1 MHISAQRRTLW
12 LALASAGALTLALAA
27 CADMVPAGGEST
39 AGSSSIFSADL
50 VDAATA
56 RATEIAGDED
66 LDGTTVT
73 MIGTWG
79 GSERERYLATLE
91 PFEEATGVT
100 VEFTGTED
108 YQSIIQSGVD
118 SGNPIDVAAAS
129 SLGIIRSYAE
139 SGDLVDLDEL
149 IGKDVLASG
158 YSDGFLSSTSV
169 DGGNYGL
176 WSMVDNYM
184 VWFNPNSYEGPTGTD
199 VTWDELS
206 AYAEEQSSAGTA
218 PWCMGL
224 SAGANT
230 GWPAS
235 YFVLDLLLKEAGP
248 DFVEKLGTGA
258 ASWDSPEVRA
268 AFDRFSAVVADASTV
283 SGGPDGALSTDPG
296 AAGAGMYTDPAQ
308 CELMHWGTF
317 TAAITLASDE
327 SLEPVEDLDFML
339 MPTIDPAYADAQG
352 YAGTIMSAF
361 SDRPEVAA
369 LMTYLASAEH
379 ANLIAAT
386 GNWTS
391 PHTGAEASSY
401 PNELLAKVATE
412 ILSSEDLVPFPTVVS
427 ESDVSAAIYRTT
439 AEYVQDPSTLDGNL
453 ATLDELVAAH

>member
-1 MHISAQRRTLW
+1 MHSTTARRTVW
-12 LALASAGALTLALAA
+12 PALAA
-27 CADMVPAGGEST
+27 TSALALVLAGCADTAPPEGEADSVSSGIFPAE
-39 AGSSSIFSADL
+39 L
-50 VDAATA
+50 VEAATA
-56 RATEIAGDED
+56 RATEIADGAE

-79 GSERERYLATLE
+79 GSERERFLATLE

-108 YQSIIQSGVD
+108 YQSVIQSGVD

-129 SLGIIRSYAE
+129 SLGIVHSYAE
-139 SGDLVDLDEL
+139 SGDLVDLNEL
-149 IGKDVLASG
+149 IGEEALASG
-158 YSDGFLSSTSV
+158 YGDGFLSSTSV

-184 VWFNPNSYEGPTGTD
+184 VWYDPGSYEGPTGTD
-199 VTWDELS
+199 VTWDEVS
-206 AYAEEQSSAGTA
+206 AYADELSGSGTA

-230 GWPAS
+230 GWPGA
-235 YFVLDLLLKEAGP
+235 YFVLDLLLKDAGP
-248 DFVEKLGTGA
+248 DFVEALGTGDA
-258 ASWDSPEVRA
+258 AWDSPEVRT

-317 TAAITLASDE
+317 TAAIVLASDE
-327 SLEPVEDLDFML
+327 SLEPVDDLDFLL

-352 YAGTIMSAF
+352 YAGTILSAF

-369 LMTYLASAEH
+369 LMTYLASSEH

-391 PHTGAEASSY
+391 PNTGTDAASY
-401 PNELLAKVATE
+401 PNEILAKVATE

-427 ESDVSAAIYRTT
+427 QSDVTAAIYRTT
-439 AEYVQDPSTLDGNL
+439 AEFVQDPSTLDDNL
-453 ATLDELVAAH
+453 ATLDELVAGS